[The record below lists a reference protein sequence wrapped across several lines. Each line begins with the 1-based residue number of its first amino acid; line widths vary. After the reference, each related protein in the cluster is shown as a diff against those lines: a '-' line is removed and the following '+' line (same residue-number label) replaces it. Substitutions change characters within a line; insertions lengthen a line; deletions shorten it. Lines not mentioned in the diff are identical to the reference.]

1 MSEENRDYS
10 ADFSEAAENVTIDM
24 PSEAQNDGNETNDM
38 DGSGKTLTEEIC
50 APEEG
55 QRENEEKFLQNSSI
69 DQLLKELNVVK
80 TQNMMILCEIKKMK
94 EKEKSVYE
102 PYQQNLKDFQDTFK
116 TFQSQLP
123 QLITQLRTELK
134 TGPGT
139 DYKKIIQEA
148 ADNYKNLKTAIGN
161 DINKA
166 IATWNKVRGGEKER
180 QKIERLLLVIAIMQA
195 AITIRL
201 LWNYFMGV

>member
-1 MSEENRDYS
+1 M
-10 ADFSEAAENVTIDM
+10 
-24 PSEAQNDGNETNDM
+24 
-38 DGSGKTLTEEIC
+38 
-50 APEEG
+50 
-55 QRENEEKFLQNSSI
+55 
-69 DQLLKELNVVK
+69 
-80 TQNMMILCEIKKMK
+80 
-94 EKEKSVYE
+94 
-102 PYQQNLKDFQDTFK
+102 
-116 TFQSQLP
+116 
-123 QLITQLRTELK
+123 RTELK

>member
-38 DGSGKTLTEEIC
+38 DGSGKTLTKEIC

-80 TQNMMILCEIKKMK
+80 TQNMMILCEIQKMK